1 MTALC
6 GGGTSAPKIGT
17 DLVAAF
23 STARLTQLA
32 VLRGLS
38 WTSPWLAL
46 ISLLPIGM
54 TAFCGSDPPTIS
66 TLTTDEVDA
75 LVNLTIGADLTSAL
89 GKIKDMLLNAIWQD
103 LCECTSGSFTP
114 PTYPAPV
121 TGTPIPQLP
130 RTDSATCQTYD
141 VTTTHASGADTLVQ
155 LPSLLGMSPTYTEL
169 TVTVSGMTGG
179 ASTSTVSLEAID
191 TQGNFTFAFNTVH
204 HVIGDNGVQK
214 ITIGYAPTTVEHI
227 RVRIGLAGSST
238 TATFVIHADI
248 FCGANR
254 PGGVT
259 QPCCPPDEATANLLE
274 VILRTVTL
282 IQRQNAPFAYVAGTS
297 HSGISSAGS
306 IAIQGLIGAKVDVT
320 TLPSSYGSA
329 GSSPTELFDLGFL
342 TFGTPDGWPSSYRL
356 DHDPM
361 LMFPRGAGLYTTLD
375 YDLGPGV
382 VVTITELLREP

>member
-6 GGGTSAPKIGT
+6 GGGTSAPKVGT
-17 DLVAAF
+17 DLIAQF

-32 VLRGLS
+32 VLRGMS

-54 TAFCGSDPPTIS
+54 TAFCGSDPPTIV
-66 TLTTDEVDA
+66 TLTTAEIDA
-75 LVNLTIGADLTSAL
+75 LVNLTIGGDLSSGL

-103 LCECTSGSFTP
+103 LCECTSGTFTA

-130 RTDSATCQTYD
+130 QPAAIDACSTFLYTSTFCDTGSLNKGGGGAVVGRNITGVQLNMTAVDCGAGSPAGTFDWVWTFLSSVGASLGTQTYSLTGN
-141 VTTTHASGADTLVQ
+141 VASVQFVATPAGTAAMRLNHNQTAGTRGQNIAGTTYSFYCNGSV
-155 LPSLLGMSPTYTEL
+155 P
-169 TVTVSGMTGG
+169 
-179 ASTSTVSLEAID
+179 
-191 TQGNFTFAFNTVH
+191 
-204 HVIGDNGVQK
+204 GVQ
-214 ITIGYAPTTVEHI
+214 
-227 RVRIGLAGSST
+227 S
-238 TATFVIHADI
+238 
-248 FCGANR
+248 
-254 PGGVT
+254 
-259 QPCCPPDEATANLLE
+259 PCCPPDEATSNQLE
-274 VILRTVTL
+274 LILKMVTL
-282 IQRQNAPFAYVAGTS
+282 IQRQSAPFSYIASTAHTAISGT
-297 HSGISSAGS
+297 GS

-329 GSSPTELFDLGFL
+329 GSSPAELFDLGFL

-361 LMFPRGAGLYTTLD
+361 LMFPRSCGLYTTLD
-375 YDLGPGV
+375 YDLATGI